1 MGRSRFVT
9 HGLVLCCLIA
19 SLVVLAGPGSAARAD
34 SFMVT
39 NLVTDDQAVNAAQ
52 ITDPNLVNAWGISH
66 SGTSPFWVSDNGT
79 GLSTLYSVNPTTN
92 ATAIVPLVVSIPP
105 VPGGTPTGQVF
116 NDQNAT
122 GAFNK
127 DLFLFVSEDG
137 TISGWHG
144 RPATTAETLLA
155 SSTDNVYK
163 GTTLDTTSG
172 HSYLLSANFR
182 TGNIDVLKGDAAAP
196 DLAGKFTD
204 PTLPSG
210 FAPFNIQK
218 LGNTIYVTYALQDGA
233 KHDDVAGPGNGF
245 VNAFDL
251 NGNLLGRV
259 GSHGALNSPWGLA
272 IAPTSFGSIAG
283 DLLVGN
289 FGDGHINV
297 FNQ

>member
-1 MGRSRFVT
+1 
-9 HGLVLCCLIA
+9 
-19 SLVVLAGPGSAARAD
+19 
-34 SFMVT
+34 MVT
-39 NLVTDDQAVNAAQ
+39 NLVTDNQAVNPAQ

-137 TISGWHG
+137 TISGWRG
-144 RPATTAETLLA
+144 ALGTTAEILQS

-163 GTTLDTTSG
+163 GTTLDTTG
-172 HSYLLSANFR
+172 TLLSSVGEFPLGHYRRTQGRRRRPRPCRQVHRPRPSLRFR
-182 TGNIDVLKGDAAAP
+182 A
-196 DLAGKFTD
+196 
-204 PTLPSG
+204 
-210 FAPFNIQK
+210 FNIQK
-218 LGNTIYVTYALQDGA
+218 LGNKIYVTYALQDGA

-245 VNAFDL
+245 VSAFDL
-251 NGNLLGRV
+251 NGNFLGRV
-259 GSHGALNSPWGLA
+259 GQSRNAELS
-272 IAPTSFGSIAG
+272 
-283 DLLVGN
+283 VGTGPRTD
-289 FGDGHINV
+289 FVRQHCR
-297 FNQ
+297 